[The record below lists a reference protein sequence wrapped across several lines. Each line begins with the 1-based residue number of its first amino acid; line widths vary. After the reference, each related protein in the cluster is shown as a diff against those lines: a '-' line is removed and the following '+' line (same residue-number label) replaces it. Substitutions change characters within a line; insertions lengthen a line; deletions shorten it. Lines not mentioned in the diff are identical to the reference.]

1 MDWSQLIFSNTHA
14 FCDKSR
20 LQNNEYRMNPDENKG
35 RMRDYL

>member
-20 LQNNEYRMNPDENKG
+20 LQNNEYMDLDKSKG
-35 RMRDYL
+35 GMRDYL